1 MTGDEVVSLLVCLSL
16 LGGVLVGL
24 RFDVRMLAW
33 TCLFVLAVGAGLA
46 TSGTVDVGRD
56 ILMTTMTVVALQVGY
71 FVAVVIGAMRLADA
85 PITAGEDANA
95 RRPRREATGAPRAS
109 RA

>member
-1 MTGDEVVSLLVCLSL
+1 MTGDEVVSLVVCLSL

-33 TCLFVLAVGAGLA
+33 TCLFALAVGAGLA

-56 ILMTTMTVVALQVGY
+56 VLITTMAIVALQVGY
-71 FVAVVIGAMRLADA
+71 FVAIVIGAMRLTDA
-85 PITAGEDANA
+85 PIAAGDAPTA
-95 RRPRREATGAPRAS
+95 RRSNRKATAAPRAS